1 MLSAKAWPSRNR
13 AYSSSVAIN
22 SLLRFILSEMYPA
35 TGDMNIPTR
44 DIIPAMEEAT
54 VSSAPKSRAKLA
66 TRGKVICPAAPF
78 ARLIKISTKN
88 FHVHRLVFASFTE
101 SPPASLFRR
110 LFCAAALSIPVL
122 ATDCHSQKLTFIPK
136 KCLLSVF
143 IISKK
148 HLGPL
153 LKKRPVLL
161 ETCLFLKKA
170 GPSLQE
176 RPVFSLVFLTAAGP

>member
-1 MLSAKAWPSRNR
+1 MKNTPVPARRNTKNGMLSAKAWPSRNR

-35 TGDMNIPTR
+35 TGDINIPTR

-110 LFCAAALSIPVL
+110 LFSRRCIQHTGFGIGLP
-122 ATDCHSQKLTFIPK
+122 
-136 KCLLSVF
+136 
-143 IISKK
+143 
-148 HLGPL
+148 
-153 LKKRPVLL
+153 
-161 ETCLFLKKA
+161 
-170 GPSLQE
+170 
-176 RPVFSLVFLTAAGP
+176 